1 MKRTRQTNDYV
12 FNRDDMQ
19 FFRTNLTAS
28 SRMVNYVNLSLE
40 VGTN

>member
-1 MKRTRQTNDYV
+1 MKTVRTRQTNDQV

-19 FFRTNLTAS
+19 SFLKKKLTVS
-28 SRMVNYVNLSLE
+28 SRMVNLFLE